1 MNINRRKLILTAGS
15 LAIISLISFRKL
27 KGFLRE
33 RIISGSISGANFSRG
48 HLIRDPQFEGE
59 ITHEEIPIIVV
70 GGGISGL
77 SAGYHLAKSGFRDFK
92 ILDLENR
99 VGGNSSIGSNSAGSY
114 PLGAHY
120 VPLASSEAIE
130 LKEFFR
136 DSGVITN
143 QDLEKPEYNEFF
155 ICSAPQDRLFIHGR
169 WQENLQPRQGV
180 PIGQQIE
187 FERFFSLM
195 NKLKVSR
202 GADGL
207 RGFAIPMSRSSK
219 DSKFLEYDK
228 MTMKEFLIK
237 NEFLGEYLHWYVNY
251 CCQDDY
257 GAPMELVS
265 AWAGIHYFASRNG
278 EGKNLNSSDVIT
290 WPQGNGW
297 LVDKLSSGIQNQIQL
312 NSLVYEINEED
323 GTYLIKTFNFKTEKR
338 HFIRCGKVIYASP
351 LFTAKRT
358 VQIKGLQEKIQK
370 INIEYSPWMTANIL
384 FKGSLNDS
392 STPLCWDNV
401 NYHGKSLGYIYGNHQ
416 NVNRVNEKINLTQY
430 WPLIKST
437 PQKARIRALT
447 KTHQEWCEDVIT
459 ELELTHSDIRERI
472 ERIDVSLWG
481 HAMAIPKVGF
491 LKRINQMVENKN
503 FIFAHTDHA
512 GVSIFEEAFYQG
524 LNAANKVIK
533 GKS

>member
-1 MNINRRKLILTAGS
+1 MKTNRRKLLLAAGS
-15 LAIISLISFRKL
+15 LTIISLIGFRKL
-27 KGFLRE
+27 KGFLKE
-33 RIISGSISGANFSRG
+33 RIVPGSISGANFSRG

-59 ITHEEIPIIVV
+59 IIHEEIPIVII
-70 GGGISGL
+70 GGGVSGL
-77 SAGYHLAKSGFRDFK
+77 SAGYHLAKSGVTDFK

-99 VGGNSSIGSNSAGSY
+99 VGGNSSSASNSAGSY

-120 VPLASSEAIE
+120 VPLASSEATE

-136 DSGVITN
+136 DSGVIVN
-143 QDLEKPEYNEFF
+143 EDLDNPEYNDFF
-155 ICSAPQDRLFIHGR
+155 VCSAPQDRLFLHGR
-169 WQENLQPRQGV
+169 WQENLEPKQGV
-180 PIGQQIE
+180 PIDQQNE
-187 FERFFSLM
+187 FRRFFSLM
-195 NKLKVSR
+195 DKLKISH
-202 GADGL
+202 GKDGL
-207 RGFAIPMSRSSK
+207 RAFAIPMSRSSK
-219 DSKFLEYDK
+219 DSKFLKYDQ
-228 MTMKEFLIK
+228 MTMKDFLIK
-237 NEFLGEYLHWYVNY
+237 NEFLGEYIHWYVNY
-251 CCQDDY
+251 CCLDDY

-278 EGKNLNSSDVIT
+278 EGKNLTSSDVIT

-297 LVDKLSSGIQNQIQL
+297 FVDKLSSKIQNQIQL
-312 NSLVYEINEED
+312 NSLIYEVIEED
-323 GTYLIKTFNFKTEKR
+323 DTYLVKTFNFESKKR
-338 HFIRCGKVIYASP
+338 HFIKCEKVIYASP
-351 LFTAKRT
+351 LFIAKRT
-358 VQIKGLQEKIQK
+358 VQIKALQEKIRK

-384 FKGSLNDS
+384 FKGSLDDS

-447 KTHQEWCEDVIT
+447 KTHQEWCEDVIS
-459 ELELTHSDIRERI
+459 ELELTHTDVRERI

-491 LKRINQMVENKN
+491 LNRINQLDDNKS

-524 LNAANKVIK
+524 LNAANKIIK
-533 GKS
+533 GQS